1 MLIVVALGGNALVH
15 RGEPLAAAL
24 QRRRVRQAAQALA
37 GLCAAHRVVITHG
50 NGPQVG
56 LLALQAESYREVEA
70 YPLDVLSAESQGMV
84 GYWLAQELA
93 RVCPGGK
100 VVTLLTQVEVDE
112 ADPAMRRPT
121 KPIGPSYTEHE
132 AQRLA
137 RERGWSV
144 ARDGDHW
151 RRVVAS
157 PKPLRVIEADAV
169 RHLLDQGY
177 VVVCGGG
184 GGIPVVHGADGWRGV
199 EAVVDKD
206 RTAALLAC
214 TLGAE
219 RLLILTDVA
228 GVFGQWPSQ
237 ADDPLRHATP
247 GELSGRSWDAGSMG
261 PKIEAACHFVRTS
274 GREAV
279 IGALEDAASL
289 LAGMAGTVIRPDA
302 CAPGRP

>member
-1 MLIVVALGGNALVH
+1 MLVVIALGGNALVH

-100 VVTLLTQVEVDE
+100 VVTLLTQVEVDA
-112 ADPAMRRPT
+112 ADPAMRHPT
-121 KPIGPSYTEHE
+121 KPIGPMYTEDE

-144 ARDGDHW
+144 ARDGAQW

-157 PKPLRVIEADAV
+157 PRPLRVIEAEAV
-169 RHLLDQGY
+169 RVLLEQGY

-184 GGIPVVHGADGWRGV
+184 GGVPVVQGGDGWRGV

-214 TLGAE
+214 SLGAD

-228 GVFGQWPSQ
+228 GVFGRWPSM
-237 ADDPLRHATP
+237 AEDPLRQATP
-247 GELSGRSWDAGSMG
+247 SELSARSWDAGSMG
-261 PKIEAACHFVRTS
+261 PKIEAACHFVRAS
-274 GREAV
+274 GRAAV
-279 IGALEDAASL
+279 IGALADAAAL
-289 LAGMAGTVIRPDA
+289 LAGTVGTVIHPDA
-302 CAPGRP
+302 AGPRQP